1 MRRYLLLL
9 ALAVTMPFH
18 AFAAAKSPR
27 VRLNFD
33 FGWKFA
39 LNLEGDFSALTADDS
54 GWTDIQLPHDWSITQ
69 PFDPQISGSTA
80 HLPGGMGWY
89 RKSFTL
95 PKEMRGKLVSVHFDG
110 IFMNS
115 DVWINGHHIG
125 HRPYGF
131 CSQTYDM
138 TPYLSRD
145 GRNVIAVRVDRS
157 RKDEIARWYAGAGI
171 YRHAWLVATEA
182 TRIATYGTY
191 ITTPQVNPQ
200 EASVRVQTSVVVSG
214 DRPVT
219 ITHRIIDARGRAVAK
234 SSGRDTVQTLTLRNP
249 ELWSVDTPYL
259 YSLETIVRQGGAVV
273 DRTVETFGVRSV
285 EFDAQRGFLLNGR
298 SVKLKGLCLHQDD
311 GSFGCAVPDRAY
323 ERRLEILKE
332 YGCNA
337 LRMSHNPP
345 SPEFLDL
352 CDRMGFVVIDEAFDK
367 WKSGYYA
374 TYFDEWWQRDMAD
387 MLLRDRNHPSVVLW
401 SIGNELQEAWDQS
414 DEGILRAR
422 MLNDFV
428 HRFEPSRLT
437 TLAGQN
443 NHRGEFS
450 AVVDVSGYNYLE
462 PRMISD
468 HRKNPAQRFLVS
480 EELPYYSG
488 AEGNIRSYTVYN
500 PWNYVRDNDFIAGGF
515 IWVGV
520 DYLGESGWPSKGW
533 SCGLFD
539 ICMTEKPRAA
549 YHRAQWSDRPLVRI
563 AVMDPSL
570 DIDHG
575 RDLWQWPNMTADWSF
590 PRSYE
595 GLVMDVRTIT
605 NCDEVELLLNGKTM
619 GRERTADHK
628 NNTIEWHIPFTPG
641 QVVAR
646 GYRDGV
652 LADTFRIVTARRAEA
667 AVLSVDRSEIAAD
680 GQDVSFVS
688 LQLTDNDGN
697 PVQVDDR
704 MVTVSVTGDGR
715 FCGIDNGDLRR
726 EVPFGPGQ
734 MQLKTYFGRALV
746 RVQSLRRAGN
756 IGVTLSVE
764 GIDHELHTNIT
775 TLPQAAFKVK

>member
-1 MRRYLLLL
+1 MKRLLLII
-9 ALAVTMPFH
+9 AAIVMTAVE
-18 AFAAAKSPR
+18 ADAAEPR
-27 VRLNFD
+27 IRRNFD
-33 FGWKFA
+33 FDWKFA
-39 LNLEGDFSALTADDS
+39 LNPKGDFSAADADDS
-54 GWTDIQLPHDWSITQ
+54 RWNDVQLPHDWSISLD
-69 PFDPQISGSTA
+69 FDRNISGSVA

-89 RKSFTL
+89 RKTFTL
-95 PKEMRGKLVSVHFDG
+95 PEEMRGKKVAIHFDG

-115 DVWINGHHIG
+115 DVWLNGKHIG
-125 HRPYGF
+125 SRPYGF

-138 TPYLSRD
+138 TPYLKKN
-145 GRNVIAVRVDRS
+145 GTNVLAVRVDRS
-157 RKDEIARWYAGAGI
+157 RNDEIARWYAGAGI

-182 TRIATYGTY
+182 THIATYGNY
-191 ITTPQVNPQ
+191 ITTPQISND
-200 EASVRVQTSVVVSG
+200 EATVQVVTSVV
-214 DRPVT
+214 RATTKKVT
-219 ITHRIIDARGRAVAK
+219 IIHRITDADGRTVAR
-234 SSGRDTVQTLTLRNP
+234 SSGTDSVQRMSVKAP
-249 ELWSVDTPYL
+249 HLWSVDSPYL
-259 YSLETIVRQGGAVV
+259 YKLETTLKEGGRII
-273 DRTVETFGVRSV
+273 DRVTETFGVRSI
-285 EFDAQRGFLLNGR
+285 EFSASQGFLLNGKR
-298 SVKLKGLCLHQDD
+298 MKLQGLCLHQDD

-337 LRMSHNPP
+337 IRMSHNQP
-345 SPEFLDL
+345 SPELLDM

-374 TYFDEWWQRDMAD
+374 KYFDEWWQRDMND
-387 MLLRDRNHPSVVLW
+387 MLLRDRNHPCIILW

-414 DEGILRAR
+414 NEGIERAK

-428 HRFEPSRLT
+428 HRHEPTRPT

-468 HRKNPAQRFLVS
+468 HRRNPSQRFLVS

-488 AEGNIRSYTVYN
+488 AEGNIRSYTIYN

-539 ICMTEKPRAA
+539 ICMNEKPRAA
-549 YHRAQWSDRPLVRI
+549 YHRAQWNSKPIVRT
-563 AVMDPSL
+563 AVMDASL

-575 RDLWQWPNMTADWSF
+575 RDLWQCPNMTADWSF

-605 NCDEVELLLNGKTM
+605 NCEEVELLLNGKVM
-619 GRERTADHK
+619 GCERTANHK

-641 QVVAR
+641 EVVAR
-646 GYRDGV
+646 GYNNGIV
-652 LADTFRIVTARRAEA
+652 ADTFRIATARKTE
-667 AVLSVDRSEIAAD
+667 SVKVSIDRNEIRAD
-680 GQDVSFVS
+680 GQDVAFVS
-688 LQLTDNDGN
+688 LQLTDSRGND
-697 PVQVDDR
+697 VQVDDR
-704 MVTVSVTGDGR
+704 KVTVEVEGAGV

-726 EVPFGPGQ
+726 SVPFGASQ
-734 MQLKTYFGRALV
+734 KQLSTYFGKALV
-746 RVQSLRRAGN
+746 RVRSTRKGGEIRVKMQ
-756 IGVTLSVE
+756 VE
-764 GIDHELHTNIT
+764 GIEKPIT
-775 TLPQAAFKVK
+775 AVIISK